1 MILKISLSLTFMVF
15 QMLVPA
21 VNAKTAGNEPMISI
35 AGEAQGT
42 TYHVKY
48 FDQQNRNFKVQI
60 DSILADFDKCLS
72 LYREDSEIVAFNNSP
87 GSHRFRSPYFYPVL
101 QKSLEIYVATNG
113 AFDPTIM
120 PLTEA
125 LGFGAK
131 RTDPELANVDSLL
144 QYVGFD
150 KINFNAEAVTR
161 TKAGVRLDL
170 NGIAQGYS
178 VDVVSAFLRSR
189 HIDRFMIEIGGEVVC
204 SGNKDENLPWVVG
217 IENPLERGRL
227 FATAKLSNL
236 AMTTAGNYNNHFT
249 RNGSVFNHIINP
261 KTGSMEETS
270 LLSVTVFAKDAMT
283 ADGYDTAFFVMG
295 LEATKE
301 FLSKQN
307 NLEAYLI
314 YTDEKGK
321 TASYVTEGI
330 KDFIKEIPNP

>member
-1 MILKISLSLTFMVF
+1 
-15 QMLVPA
+15 MLVPA
-21 VNAKTAGNEPMISI
+21 VNAKAAGDEPMISI
-35 AGEAQGT
+35 SGQAQGT
-42 TYHVKY
+42 TYHIKY
-48 FDQQNRNFKVQI
+48 FDQQSRNFKVQI

-72 LYREDSEIVAFNNSP
+72 LYRKDSEIVAFNNST

-101 QKSLEIYVATNG
+101 QRSREIYAATNG

-144 QYVGFD
+144 QYVGFE
-150 KINFNAEAVTR
+150 KISFNADSVTKM
-161 TKAGVRLDL
+161 KAGVRLDM

-178 VDVVSAFLRSR
+178 VDIVSAFLRSR
-189 HIDRFMIEIGGEVVC
+189 NIDRFMVEIGGEVVC
-204 SGNKDENLPWVVG
+204 SGNKNDNLPWTAG
-217 IENPLERGRL
+217 IENPLKRGQL
-227 FATAKLSNL
+227 FATVKLTDL

-249 RNGSVFNHIINP
+249 RNGRVFNHIINP

-270 LLSVTVFAKDAMT
+270 LLSVTVFSKDAIT

-295 LEATKE
+295 LEATKQ
-301 FLSKQN
+301 FLSQQN
-307 NLEAYLI
+307 DLEAYLI

-321 TASYVTEGI
+321 VSRYVTEGM
-330 KDFIKEIPNP
+330 KELIKEIPNP